1 MRLKHQN
8 DTEYIW
14 ISDRKHMLLS
24 ESTNWCLLQFL
35 SARFF
40 PRNLLCNPHLPVV
53 YYQSPAY
60 PIFLFFRLPQREL
73 FRLGNSCAHSSRR
86 ATLKNVISASIN
98 IFNYRRGTD
107 NLPVFRGLNC
117 TLAYSY
123 TVGLVIFWAI
133 LYANSTLQ
141 KSRKFDRRS
150 VTELLSVYDRS
161 LGTEEFSRLFLKLF
175 MLMQT
180 AFS

>member
-1 MRLKHQN
+1 MSSSVRLGAVLPKKSFMQSPF
-8 DTEYIW
+8 TGG
-14 ISDRKHMLLS
+14 LLS
-24 ESTNWCLLQFL
+24 ISRL
-35 SARFF
+35 S
-40 PRNLLCNPHLPVV
+40 
-53 YYQSPAY
+53 Y
-60 PIFLFFRLPQREL
+60 FLFFRLPQREL

-98 IFNYRRGTD
+98 IFNYTRGT
-107 NLPVFRGLNC
+107 NNSPVFRGLNC
-117 TLAYSY
+117 ALAYSY

-150 VTELLSVYDRS
+150 VTELLSIYDRS

-175 MLMQT
+175 MTMQT